1 MKIGKGEDG
10 NISPN
15 DIQEKFEDVDNELD
29 SLTDVIAKNSAR
41 LFSLETLVRKLNAE
55 EYLTNTYQVRKYA
68 RVCQLALTDRDVVKK
83 ISKANIKGEAFR
95 QIIEII
101 ADNVKAKTT
110 DEDII
115 NNLCLAVE
123 TEDTDD
129 Y

>member
-1 MKIGKGEDG
+1 MKIGKGEDE
-10 NISPN
+10 NVSLN
-15 DIQEKFEDVDNELD
+15 DIQEKCEDLNNELD
-29 SLTDVIAKNSAR
+29 SLTDIIAKNSAR
-41 LFSLETLVRKLNAE
+41 LFSLETLVRKLNTE
-55 EYLTNTYQVRKYA
+55 EYLTNNYQVRKYA